1 MSKND
6 RVLLMPI
13 IALAIAVFSIILSYQ
28 FFLPAIAEN
37 QSKIEALNSDITSSE
52 AKLASLTT
60 ANSEIAKLSDIVN
73 KLLIAVPADVD
84 SPNLITEIETIA
96 NQKQLALPSISP
108 PVAVTS
114 TDNSDAGL
122 SVSISLSGQYQNTV
136 DFINSLE
143 NSIRFSKIVG
153 LSMSS
158 TDSGEI
164 NTSIVF
170 EIYKRSVSDASILEQ
185 SNSEVE

>member
-60 ANSEIAKLSDIVN
+60 ANNEISN